1 MSGLYSRD
9 GAYNVCN
16 SQLNNVGNLTALN
29 SQVVLD
35 VEGQGVCVIDIRGT
49 FVGTITFQSSV
60 DNINWVTTNA
70 IPLGSAGNASATST
84 VTTTGAWL
92 MPASGSTRIKAIMT
106 LYTSGSAT
114 VVMRADP
121 DASFNYSALIGTPA
135 VALAASTH
143 TIGDIGLH
151 YRPSASGAAT
161 VSTVMSPAT
170 VTVTAV
176 KASAG
181 RLVGLYLHNSSATI
195 RSIKFWNSLTAG
207 VTLGSTA
214 AVFEVDINPN
224 SSVQLTYE
232 AGLGFSVGITYAIT
246 AAKGLTDNTG
256 TGLVANE
263 VSGFLAFS

>member
-1 MSGLYSRD
+1 MSGLYSQD

-16 SQLNNVGNLTALN
+16 SQLTNVGNLTALN
-29 SQVVLD
+29 SQVVLT
-35 VEGQGVCVIDIRGT
+35 VEGQGVCAIDIRGT

-60 DNINWVTTNA
+60 DTINWVTTNA
-70 IPLGSAGNASATST
+70 IPLGSVNNASATST
-84 VTTTGAWL
+84 ATSTGAWL
-92 MPASGSTRIKAIMT
+92 MPVSGSVRTRVIMT
-106 LYTSGSAT
+106 SYTSGSAT

-121 DASFNYSALIGTPA
+121 DAAFNYAALIGTPA
-135 VALAASTH
+135 VAIAASTN
-143 TIGDIGLH
+143 TIGDVGLH

-195 RSIKFWNSLTAG
+195 RSVKFWNSLTAG
-207 VTLGSTA
+207 VTLGTTA

-224 SSVQLTYE
+224 SSIELTYE
-232 AGLGFSVGITYAIT
+232 AGLGFSAGITYAIT

-256 TGLVANE
+256 TGLAVND
-263 VSGFLAFS
+263 VSGFMAFS

>member
-1 MSGLYSRD
+1 MSGLYSKD
-9 GAYNVCN
+9 GAYNVSN
-16 SQLNNVGNLTALN
+16 SQLTSVGTLTALN

-35 VEGQGVCVIDIRGT
+35 VEGQGVCAIDIRGT

-60 DNINWVTTNA
+60 DTINWVTTNA
-70 IPLGSAGNASATST
+70 IPLGLAGNINHTST
-84 VTTTGAWL
+84 TTTTGAWL
-92 MPASGSTRIKAIMT
+92 MPASGSTRVRVIMT

-135 VALAASTH
+135 VALAGSTN
-143 TIGDIGLH
+143 TIGDVGLH

-181 RLVGLYLHNSSATI
+181 RLVGLHLHNSSAAI
-195 RSIKFWNSLTAG
+195 RSVKFWNSLTAG
-207 VTLGSTA
+207 VTLGTTA
-214 AVFEVDINPN
+214 AVFEVNISPN
-224 SSVQLTYE
+224 SSITFTYE
-232 AGLGFSVGITYAIT
+232 AGLGFSAGITYAIT

-263 VSGFLAFS
+263 VSGFLAFA